1 MQSKK
6 SCFNRAAF
14 TKNLTRFA
22 PVLAL
27 YTLLLLLMLLAAW
40 KQAGDTFP
48 EYYFLYQTSDFV
60 KWTAI
65 INLGYAC
72 LMAQLLFGDL
82 YNTRMCNALHALPLR
97 RETWFLTNV
106 ASGLVYSLI
115 PTAIAALVLI
125 PMLMSTIF
133 VGAWK
138 IALWYF
144 LITNVEFICLFGI
157 AVFCAM
163 VVGSRF
169 TMVAGYGL
177 VNFGSGILYWL
188 VNTVYTPMLYGM
200 VTPSALAGKLM
211 PMQYMLSINV
221 EVEDAARR
229 ALFDEVGR
237 LIPGANSPYMITGL
251 DCLGM
256 LAIVG
261 VAFALLGLLL
271 YHYRNLECAGDAVC
285 SRKLVPVFQVL
296 CAMFVAV
303 AAEFAASE
311 VMGYG
316 NSLDWLKF
324 LFLFCGLIVGWFAGK
339 MLVERS
345 ARVFRP
351 QNWVGLGILA
361 AVLAVSMGL
370 TKLDVLGLEERMPDI
385 GDIAS
390 VQLNFYKMDDRTDIE
405 TVLKLHNLAL
415 NDRVNQDG
423 AYALEDSGEYVRME
437 DSSYRYWQEGDPLPQ
452 QRIATS
458 CYLTYTLK
466 NGKTVQRSYNVWVDS
481 AAGEIP
487 NKLLSRWDAV
497 NSDTVEINGKEVEV
511 LPLVL
516 DSVERMYCSLTDG
529 KLPEELQT
537 RAAAESLL
545 HAIKA
550 DCAAGTMAQNEAYHE
565 GVFVIPPQSD
575 GDTYETRDIYI
586 CLSSKNYSWSVNVYA
601 DSENTIR
608 WMRDNGLLS
617 ENVTIQPHGSSPRY
631 Y

>member
-27 YTLLLLLMLLAAW
+27 YTLLLLLLLLMMW
-40 KQAGDTFP
+40 KQAGDIYP

-97 RETWFLTNV
+97 RETWFLANV

-115 PTAIAALVLI
+115 PTAIAALVLL
-125 PMLMSTIF
+125 PMLTSTIF

-271 YHYRNLECAGDAVC
+271 YHFRNLECAGDAVC

-351 QNWVGLGILA
+351 HNWVGLGILA

-390 VQLNFYKMDDRTDIE
+390 VQLNSYKMEDRSDIE
-405 TVLKLHNLAL
+405 TVLKFHNLAL

>member
-27 YTLLLLLMLLAAW
+27 YTLLLLLLMLVMW
-40 KQAGDTFP
+40 KQAGDIYP
-48 EYYFLYQTSDFV
+48 EYYFLYQTDEIFG
-60 KWTAI
+60 WTSF
-65 INLGYAC
+65 INLAYAC

-115 PTAIAALVLI
+115 PTAIASAVLL
-125 PMLMSTIF
+125 PMLTSTIF
-133 VGAWK
+133 AGAWK

-144 LITNVEFICLFGI
+144 LIANVEYVCFFGI

-177 VNFGSGILYWL
+177 INFGSGILYWL

-200 VTPSALAGKLM
+200 VTPSALAEKLM
-211 PMQYMLSINV
+211 PIQYMLNINV
-221 EVEDAARR
+221 TTGDDSSRR

-237 LIPGANSPYMITGL
+237 LIPGAQGSYSITGL
-251 DCLGM
+251 DCLGT

-361 AVLAVSMGL
+361 AVLAVTMGL
-370 TKLDVLGLEERMPDI
+370 TKLDVLHLEERMPDI

-390 VQLNFYKMDDRTDIE
+390 VQLNFYKMEDRSDIE

-466 NGKTVQRSYNVWVDS
+466 DGRTVRRSYNVWVDS

-516 DSVERMYCSLTDG
+516 DSMERMYCSVTDG
-529 KLPEELQT
+529 KIPEELKT
-537 RAAAESLL
+537 RAAAESLI

-565 GVFVIPPQSD
+565 GVFVIPQLDDDP
-575 GDTYETRDIYI
+575 YETRDIYI
-586 CLSSKNYSWSVNVYA
+586 CLSNKNYSWSVNVYP

-631 Y
+631 S

>member
-27 YTLLLLLMLLAAW
+27 YTLLLLLLLLMMW
-40 KQAGDTFP
+40 KQAGDIYP

-60 KWTAI
+60 KCTAV

-97 RETWFLTNV
+97 RETWFLANV

-115 PTAIAALVLI
+115 PTAIAALVLL
-125 PMLMSTIF
+125 PMLTSTIF

-271 YHYRNLECAGDAVC
+271 YHFRNLECAGDAVC

-351 QNWVGLGILA
+351 HNWVGLGILA
-361 AVLAVSMGL
+361 AVLAASMGL

-575 GDTYETRDIYI
+575 GDTYETRSIYI
-586 CLSSKNYSWSVNVYA
+586 TLSSKNYSWSVNVYP

>member
-22 PVLAL
+22 PVLAV
-27 YTLLLLLMLLAAW
+27 YTLLLLLFLLMMW
-40 KQAGDTFP
+40 KQAGDIFP
-48 EYYFLYQTSDFV
+48 EYYFLYQISDFV
-60 KWTAI
+60 KWTAV

-106 ASGLVYSLI
+106 ASGLLYSLI

-125 PMLMSTIF
+125 PMLMGTVF

-144 LITNVEFICLFGI
+144 LIANVEFICLFGI

-177 VNFGSGILYWL
+177 INFGSGILYWL

-200 VTPSALAGKLM
+200 VTPSALAEKLM

-221 EVEDAARR
+221 EVEETARR

-256 LAIVG
+256 LALVG
-261 VAFALLGLLL
+261 VVFAVLGLIL
-271 YHYRNLECAGDAVC
+271 YHFRNLECAGDAVC

-303 AAEFAASE
+303 AVEFVSNE
-311 VMGYG
+311 FVGYG

-324 LFLFCGLIVGWFAGK
+324 LFLFSGLIVGWFAGK

-345 ARVFRP
+345 ARVFRLK
-351 QNWVGLGILA
+351 NWVGLGILA

-390 VQLNFYKMDDRTDIE
+390 VQLNFYKMDDRADIE
-405 TVLKLHNLAL
+405 TVLRLHNLAL
-415 NDRVNQDG
+415 NDRVKEDG
-423 AYALEDSGEYVRME
+423 AYALVEDNGEYVRME

-487 NKLLSRWDAV
+487 RKLLSRWDAV
-497 NSDTVEINGKEVEV
+497 NSDTVKINDKTVET

-516 DSVERMYCSLTDG
+516 DSLERMYCSASDG
-529 KLPEELQT
+529 KLLVELKT
-537 RAAAESLL
+537 RAAAESLIR
-545 HAIKA
+545 AIKA
-550 DCAAGTMAQNEAYHE
+550 DCAAGTMAQNEAYHDA
-565 GVFVIPPQSD
+565 VFVFPQTD
-575 GDTYETRDIYI
+575 GDAYENRSVYI
-586 CLSSKNYSWSVNVYA
+586 SLSSKNYSWYVNVYA
-601 DSENTIR
+601 DCENTIR

>member
-22 PVLAL
+22 PVLAV
-27 YTLLLLLMLLAAW
+27 YTLLLLLFLLMMW
-40 KQAGDTFP
+40 KQAGDIFP
-48 EYYFLYQTSDFV
+48 EYYFLYQISDFV
-60 KWTAI
+60 KWTAV

-125 PMLMSTIF
+125 PMLMGTVF

-157 AVFCAM
+157 AVFCAL

-200 VTPSALAGKLM
+200 VTPSELAGKLM

-221 EVEDAARR
+221 EVEETARR

-251 DCLGM
+251 DCLGT
-256 LAIVG
+256 LALVG

-271 YHYRNLECAGDAVC
+271 YHFRNLECAGDAVC
-285 SRKLVPVFQVL
+285 SRRLVPVFQVL

-303 AAEFAASE
+303 AVEFVSNE
-311 VMGYG
+311 FVGYG

-324 LFLFCGLIVGWFAGK
+324 LFLFSGLIVGWFAGK

-345 ARVFRP
+345 ARVFRLK
-351 QNWVGLGILA
+351 NWVGLGILA

-390 VQLNFYKMDDRTDIE
+390 VQLNFYKMDDRADIE
-405 TVLKLHNLAL
+405 TVLRLHNLAL
-415 NDRVNQDG
+415 NDRVKEDG
-423 AYALEDSGEYVRME
+423 AYALVEDNGEYVRME

-458 CYLTYTLK
+458 CNLTYTLK

-487 NKLLSRWDAV
+487 KALLSRWDAV
-497 NSDTVEINGKEVEV
+497 NSDTVEINGKDVEV

-516 DSVERMYCSLTDG
+516 DSMERMYCSMSNG
-529 KLPEELQT
+529 KLPEELKT
-537 RAAAESLL
+537 RAAAESLIR
-545 HAIKA
+545 AIKA
-550 DCAAGTMAQNEAYHE
+550 DCAAGTMAQSDAYHD
-565 GVFVIPPQSD
+565 GVFVIPRTDDDP
-575 GDTYETRDIYI
+575 YETRDIYI
-586 CLSSKNYSWSVNVYA
+586 TLSSKNYSWSVNVFA
-601 DSENTIR
+601 DCENTIR

-617 ENVTIQPHGSSPRY
+617 EDVTIQPHGSSPRY

>member
-22 PVLAL
+22 PVSAL
-27 YTLLLLLMLLAAW
+27 YTLLLLLLMLVNW
-40 KQAGDTFP
+40 KQAGDIYP
-48 EYYFLYQTSDFV
+48 EYHFLYQTNQIFG
-60 KWTAI
+60 WTAI

-97 RETWFLTNV
+97 RETWFVTNV

-115 PTAIAALVLI
+115 PTAIAALVLL

-144 LITNVEFICLFGI
+144 LAANVEFICLFGI

-177 VNFGSGILYWL
+177 INFGSGILYWL

-200 VTPSALAGKLM
+200 VTPSELAGKLM
-211 PMQYMLSINV
+211 PMQYMMPINV
-221 EVEDAARR
+221 EVEDSARR
-229 ALFDEVGR
+229 SLFDEVGR
-237 LIPGANSPYMITGL
+237 LITGAQSSYTITGL
-251 DCLGM
+251 DSFGM
-256 LAIVG
+256 LALVGIV
-261 VAFALLGLLL
+261 FAVLGLIL
-271 YHYRNLECAGDAVC
+271 YHFRNLECAGDAVC
-285 SRKLVPVFQVL
+285 SRKLVPVFQAL

-303 AAEFAASE
+303 AAEFAANE
-311 VMGYG
+311 FMGYG

-324 LFLFCGLIVGWFAGK
+324 LFLFSGLIVGWFAGK

-351 QNWVGLGILA
+351 QNWVGLGVLA

-390 VQLNFYKMDDRTDIE
+390 VQLNSYKMEDRADIE

-415 NDRVNQDG
+415 GDRVKEDG

-437 DSSYRYWQEGDPLPQ
+437 DSSYRYWREGDPLPQ
-452 QRIATS
+452 QRIAAT
-458 CYLTYTLK
+458 CNLIYTLK
-466 NGKTVQRSYNVWVDS
+466 NGKTVQRIYNVWVDS

-487 NKLLSRWDAV
+487 KALLSRWDAV
-497 NSDTVEINGKEVEV
+497 NSDTVKINDKTVET

-516 DSVERMYCSLTDG
+516 DSLERMYCSASDG
-529 KLPEELQT
+529 KLPEELKT
-537 RAAAESLL
+537 RAAAESLIR
-545 HAIKA
+545 AIKA
-550 DCAAGTMAQNEAYHE
+550 DCAAGTMAQNEAYHDA
-565 GVFVIPPQSD
+565 VFVFPQTD
-575 GDTYETRDIYI
+575 GDAYENRSVYI
-586 CLSSKNYSWSVNVYA
+586 SLSSKNYSWYVNVYA
-601 DSENTIR
+601 DCENTIR

-617 ENVTIQPHGSSPRY
+617 EDVTILPKGTSPRY

>member
-27 YTLLLLLMLLAAW
+27 YTLLLLLLLLMMW
-40 KQAGDTFP
+40 KQAGDIYP

-60 KWTAI
+60 KCTAI

-97 RETWFLTNV
+97 RETWFLANV

-125 PMLMSTIF
+125 PMLMGTIF

-169 TMVAGYGL
+169 TMVAAYGL
-177 VNFGSGILYWL
+177 INFGSGILYWL

-200 VTPSALAGKLM
+200 VTPSELAGKMM

-221 EVEDAARR
+221 EVEEAARR

-256 LAIVG
+256 LALVG

-271 YHYRNLECAGDAVC
+271 YHFRNLECAGDAVC

-361 AVLAVSMGL
+361 AVLAASMGL

-497 NSDTVEINGKEVEV
+497 NSDTVEISGKDVET

-516 DSVERMYCSLTDG
+516 DSMERMYCSLTDG
-529 KLPEELQT
+529 KLPEELKT
-537 RAAAESLL
+537 RAAAESLIR
-545 HAIKA
+545 AIQA
-550 DCAAGTMAQNEAYHE
+550 DCAAGTMAQNEAYHD
-565 GVFVIPPQSD
+565 GVFVIPQLD
-575 GDTYETRDIYI
+575 GDTYETRSVCIG
-586 CLSSKNYSWSVNVYA
+586 LTSKNYSWSVEVYT
-601 DSENTIR
+601 DCENTIR
-608 WMRDNGLLS
+608 WMRENGLMS
-617 ENVTIQPHGSSPRY
+617 ENITIQPHGSSPRY

>member
-27 YTLLLLLMLLAAW
+27 YTLLLLLLMLVMW
-40 KQAGDTFP
+40 KQAGDIYP
-48 EYYFLYQTSDFV
+48 EYYFLYQTDEIFG
-60 KWTAI
+60 WTSF
-65 INLGYAC
+65 INLAYAC

-97 RETWFLTNV
+97 RETWFFTNV

-115 PTAIAALVLI
+115 PTAIASAVLL
-125 PMLMSTIF
+125 PMLTSTIF
-133 VGAWK
+133 AGAWK

-144 LITNVEFICLFGI
+144 LIANVEYVCFFGI

-169 TMVAGYGL
+169 TMVAAYGL
-177 VNFGSGILYWL
+177 INFGSGILYWL
-188 VNTVYTPMLYGM
+188 VNTIYTPMLYGM
-200 VTPSALAGKLM
+200 VTPSALAEKLT
-211 PMQYMLSINV
+211 PIEYMLNINV
-221 EVEDAARR
+221 DVQDSTRR

-237 LIPGANSPYMITGL
+237 LVTGAQGTYEVMGL
-251 DCLGM
+251 NCLGM
-256 LAIVG
+256 LALVG
-261 VAFALLGLLL
+261 VVFAVLGLIL

-361 AVLAVSMGL
+361 AVLAVTMGL
-370 TKLDVLGLEERMPDI
+370 TKLDVLHLEERMPDI

-390 VQLNFYKMDDRTDIE
+390 VQLNFYKMEDRSDIE

-466 NGKTVQRSYNVWVDS
+466 DGRTVRRSYNVWVDS

-516 DSVERMYCSLTDG
+516 DSMERMYCSVTDG
-529 KLPEELQT
+529 KIPEELKT
-537 RAAAESLL
+537 RAAAESLI

-565 GVFVIPPQSD
+565 GVFVIPQLDDDP
-575 GDTYETRDIYI
+575 YETRDIYI
-586 CLSSKNYSWSVNVYA
+586 CLSNKNYSWSVNVYP

-631 Y
+631 S

>member
-1 MQSKK
+1 
-6 SCFNRAAF
+6 
-14 TKNLTRFA
+14 
-22 PVLAL
+22 
-27 YTLLLLLMLLAAW
+27 
-40 KQAGDTFP
+40 
-48 EYYFLYQTSDFV
+48 
-60 KWTAI
+60 
-65 INLGYAC
+65 
-72 LMAQLLFGDL
+72 MAQLLFGDL

-106 ASGLVYSLI
+106 ASGLLYSLI

-125 PMLMSTIF
+125 PMLMGTIF

-157 AVFCAM
+157 AVFCAL

-211 PMQYMLSINV
+211 PMQYMLSINL
-221 EVEDAARR
+221 EVEEAARR

-256 LAIVG
+256 LALVG
-261 VAFALLGLLL
+261 VVFAVLGLIL
-271 YHYRNLECAGDAVC
+271 YHFRNLECAGDAVC

-311 VMGYG
+311 FMGYG
-316 NSLDWLKF
+316 NSLEGLKF
-324 LFLFCGLIVGWFAGK
+324 LFLFSGLIVGWFAGK

-390 VQLNFYKMDDRTDIE
+390 VQLNFYKMDDRADIE
-405 TVLKLHNLAL
+405 TVLRLHNLAL
-415 NDRVNQDG
+415 NDRVKEDG
-423 AYALEDSGEYVRME
+423 AYALVEDNGEYVRME

-487 NKLLSRWDAV
+487 RKLLSRWDAV
-497 NSDTVEINGKEVEV
+497 NSDTVEINGKDVEV

-516 DSVERMYCSLTDG
+516 DSMERMYCSMSNG
-529 KLPEELQT
+529 KLPEELKT
-537 RAAAESLL
+537 RAAAESLIR
-545 HAIKA
+545 AIKA
-550 DCAAGTMAQNEAYHE
+550 DCAAGTMAQSDAYHD
-565 GVFVIPPQSD
+565 GVFVIPRTDDDP
-575 GDTYETRDIYI
+575 YETRDIYI
-586 CLSSKNYSWSVNVYA
+586 TLSSKNYSWSVNVFA
-601 DSENTIR
+601 DCENTIR

>member
-1 MQSKK
+1 M
-6 SCFNRAAF
+6 
-14 TKNLTRFA
+14 
-22 PVLAL
+22 
-27 YTLLLLLMLLAAW
+27 
-40 KQAGDTFP
+40 
-48 EYYFLYQTSDFV
+48 
-60 KWTAI
+60 
-65 INLGYAC
+65 
-72 LMAQLLFGDL
+72 
-82 YNTRMCNALHALPLR
+82 
-97 RETWFLTNV
+97 
-106 ASGLVYSLI
+106 
-115 PTAIAALVLI
+115 
-125 PMLMSTIF
+125 
-133 VGAWK
+133 
-138 IALWYF
+138 
-144 LITNVEFICLFGI
+144 
-157 AVFCAM
+157 
-163 VVGSRF
+163 
-169 TMVAGYGL
+169 
-177 VNFGSGILYWL
+177 
-188 VNTVYTPMLYGM
+188 
-200 VTPSALAGKLM
+200 
-211 PMQYMLSINV
+211 
-221 EVEDAARR
+221 ED
-229 ALFDEVGR
+229 
-237 LIPGANSPYMITGL
+237 
-251 DCLGM
+251 
-256 LAIVG
+256 
-261 VAFALLGLLL
+261 
-271 YHYRNLECAGDAVC
+271 
-285 SRKLVPVFQVL
+285 
-296 CAMFVAV
+296 
-303 AAEFAASE
+303 
-311 VMGYG
+311 
-316 NSLDWLKF
+316 
-324 LFLFCGLIVGWFAGK
+324 
-339 MLVERS
+339 RS
-345 ARVFRP
+345 
-351 QNWVGLGILA
+351 
-361 AVLAVSMGL
+361 
-370 TKLDVLGLEERMPDI
+370 
-385 GDIAS
+385 
-390 VQLNFYKMDDRTDIE
+390 DIE
-405 TVLKLHNLAL
+405 TVLKFHNLAL

>member
-27 YTLLLLLMLLAAW
+27 YTLLLLLLLLMMW
-40 KQAGDTFP
+40 KQAGDIYP

-60 KWTAI
+60 KCTAI

-97 RETWFLTNV
+97 RETWFLANV

-115 PTAIAALVLI
+115 PTAIAALVLL
-125 PMLMSTIF
+125 PMLTSTIF

-211 PMQYMLSINV
+211 PMQYMLSINL
-221 EVEDAARR
+221 EVEEAARR

-237 LIPGANSPYMITGL
+237 LIPGAQGSYSITGL
-251 DCLGM
+251 DCLGT

-271 YHYRNLECAGDAVC
+271 YHFRNLECAGDAVC
-285 SRKLVPVFQVL
+285 SRKLVPLFQVL
-296 CAMFVAV
+296 SAMFVAV

-316 NSLDWLKF
+316 KRMDWLKF

-497 NSDTVEINGKEVEV
+497 NSDTVEISGKDVET

-516 DSVERMYCSLTDG
+516 DSMERMYCSLTDG
-529 KLPEELQT
+529 KLPEELKT
-537 RAAAESLL
+537 RAAAESLIR
-545 HAIKA
+545 AIQA
-550 DCAAGTMAQNEAYHE
+550 DCAAGTMAQNEAYHD
-565 GVFVIPPQSD
+565 GVFVIPQLD
-575 GDTYETRDIYI
+575 GDTYETRSVCIG
-586 CLSSKNYSWSVNVYA
+586 LTSKNYSWSVEVYT
-601 DSENTIR
+601 DCENTIR
-608 WMRDNGLLS
+608 WMRENGLMS
-617 ENVTIQPHGSSPRY
+617 ENITIQPHGSSPRY

>member
-22 PVLAL
+22 PVLAV
-27 YTLLLLLMLLAAW
+27 YTLLLLLMLLMSW
-40 KQAGDTFP
+40 KQSGDTFP
-48 EYYFLYQTSDFV
+48 EYYFLYQISDFV
-60 KWTAI
+60 KWTAV

-106 ASGLVYSLI
+106 ASGLLYSLI

-125 PMLMSTIF
+125 PMLMGTVF

-177 VNFGSGILYWL
+177 INFGSGILYWL

-200 VTPSALAGKLM
+200 VTPSALAEKLM
-211 PMQYMLSINV
+211 PIQYMLNIDVTTGDDSS
-221 EVEDAARR
+221 RR

-237 LIPGANSPYMITGL
+237 LIPGAQGTYEMTGL
-251 DCLGM
+251 DCLGV
-256 LAIVG
+256 LALVG
-261 VAFALLGLLL
+261 VVFALLGLIL
-271 YHYRNLECAGDAVC
+271 YHFRNLECAGDAVC
-285 SRKLVPVFQVL
+285 SRRLVPVFQVL

-351 QNWVGLGILA
+351 QNWIGLGILA

-370 TKLDVLGLEERMPDI
+370 TKLDVLHLEERMPGI

-390 VQLNFYKMDDRTDIE
+390 VEMNRYKMEDRSDIE
-405 TVLKLHNLAL
+405 TVLKFHNLAL

-437 DSSYRYWQEGDPLPQ
+437 DSFYRYWQEGDPLPQ

-458 CYLTYTLK
+458 CNLTYTLK
-466 NGKTVQRSYNVWVDS
+466 NGKTVQRRYNVWADS

-487 NKLLSRWDAV
+487 KVLQSRWDAV
-497 NSDTVEINGKEVEV
+497 NSDTVSINGKEVEV

-516 DSVERMYCSLTDG
+516 DALEGMHCSTRDG
-529 KLPEELQT
+529 KIPEELKT
-537 RAAAESLL
+537 RAAAESLIR
-545 HAIKA
+545 AIKA
-550 DCAAGTMAQNEAYHE
+550 DCAAGTMAQNEAYHDA
-565 GVFVIPPQSD
+565 VFVFPQTD
-575 GDTYETRDIYI
+575 GDTYENRSVYI
-586 CLSSKNYSWSVNVYA
+586 SLSSKNYSWYVNVYA
-601 DSENTIR
+601 DCENTIR

-617 ENVTIQPHGSSPRY
+617 ENITIQPHGSSPRY

>member
-22 PVLAL
+22 PVLAV
-27 YTLLLLLMLLAAW
+27 YTLLLLLFLLMMW
-40 KQAGDTFP
+40 KQAGDIFP
-48 EYYFLYQTSDFV
+48 EYYFLYQISDFV
-60 KWTAI
+60 KWTAV

-106 ASGLVYSLI
+106 ASGLLYSLI
-115 PTAIAALVLI
+115 PTAIASVVLL

-144 LITNVEFICLFGI
+144 LIANVEFICFFGI

-211 PMQYMLSINV
+211 PMQYMLSINL
-221 EVEDAARR
+221 EVEEAARR

-256 LAIVG
+256 LALVG
-261 VAFALLGLLL
+261 VVFAVLGLIL
-271 YHYRNLECAGDAVC
+271 YHFRNLECAGDAVC

-311 VMGYG
+311 FMGYG

-324 LFLFCGLIVGWFAGK
+324 LFLFSGLIVGWFAGK

-390 VQLNFYKMDDRTDIE
+390 VQLNFYKMDDRADIE

-415 NDRVNQDG
+415 NDRVKEDG
-423 AYALEDSGEYVRME
+423 AYALVEDNGEYVRME

-458 CYLTYTLK
+458 CNLTYTLK

-487 NKLLSRWDAV
+487 KALLSRWDAV
-497 NSDTVEINGKEVEV
+497 NSDTVEINGKDVEV

-516 DSVERMYCSLTDG
+516 DSMERMYCSMSNG
-529 KLPEELQT
+529 KLPEELKT

-545 HAIKA
+545 RAVKA
-550 DCAAGTMAQNEAYHE
+550 DCEAGTMAQSNAYHD
-565 GVFVIPPQSD
+565 GVFVIPRTDDDP
-575 GDTYETRDIYI
+575 YETRDIYI
-586 CLSSKNYSWSVNVYA
+586 TLSSKNYSWSVNVFA
-601 DSENTIR
+601 DCENTIR

>member
-27 YTLLLLLMLLAAW
+27 YTLLLLLLLLMNW
-40 KQAGDTFP
+40 KQAGDIYP
-48 EYYFLYQTSDFV
+48 EYYFLYQSYEIFA
-60 KWTAI
+60 WTAVL
-65 INLGYAC
+65 NLGYAC

-106 ASGLVYSLI
+106 ASGLLYSLI
-115 PTAIAALVLI
+115 PTAIASAVLL
-125 PMLMSTIF
+125 PMLTSTIF

-144 LITNVEFICLFGI
+144 LVANIEYICLFGI

-177 VNFGSGILYWL
+177 INFGSGILYWL

-200 VTPSALAGKLM
+200 VTPSELAGKLM
-211 PMQYMLSINV
+211 PIQYMMGINV
-221 EVEDAARR
+221 EVEDSARR

-237 LIPGANSPYMITGL
+237 LIPGAQSGYTITGL
-251 DCLGM
+251 DSLGM
-256 LAIVG
+256 LALVGIV
-261 VAFALLGLLL
+261 FALLGLIL
-271 YHYRNLECAGDAVC
+271 YHFRNLECAGDAVC
-285 SRKLVPVFQVL
+285 SRKLVPLFQVL
-296 CAMFVAV
+296 SAMFVAV
-303 AAEFAASE
+303 AAEFAANE
-311 VMGYG
+311 FMGYG

-324 LFLFCGLIVGWFAGK
+324 LFLFSGLIVGWFAGK

-351 QNWVGLGILA
+351 KNWVGLGILA

-390 VQLNFYKMDDRTDIE
+390 VKLNSYKMEDRSDIE
-405 TVLKLHNLAL
+405 TVLKFHNLAL

-423 AYALEDSGEYVRME
+423 AYVLEDNGEYVRME
-437 DSSYRYWQEGDPLPQ
+437 DSSYRYWREGDPLPQ
-452 QRIATS
+452 QRIADT
-458 CYLTYTLK
+458 CNLTYTLK
-466 NGKTVQRSYNVWVDS
+466 NGKTVRRIYNVWADS

-487 NKLLSRWDAV
+487 KKLLSRWDAV
-497 NSDTVEINGKEVEV
+497 NSETVRINDKDVEV

-516 DSVERMYCSLTDG
+516 DSMERMYCSLKDG

-545 HAIKA
+545 RAVKA
-550 DCAAGTMAQNEAYHE
+550 DCEAGTMAQGDAYHD
-565 GVFVIPPQSD
+565 GVFVIPRTDDDP
-575 GDTYETRDIYI
+575 YETRDIYI
-586 CLSSKNYSWSVNVYA
+586 TLSSKNYSWSVNVFA
-601 DSENTIR
+601 DCENTIR

>member
-1 MQSKK
+1 MQSRK

-14 TKNLTRFA
+14 VKNLTRFA
-22 PVLAL
+22 PVPAL
-27 YTLLLLLMLLAAW
+27 YTLLLLLLLLVNW
-40 KQAGDTFP
+40 KQAGDIYP
-48 EYYFLYQTSDFV
+48 EYHFLTQTNQIFG
-60 KWTAI
+60 WTAI
-65 INLGYAC
+65 LNLGYAC

-106 ASGLVYSLI
+106 TSGLVYSLI
-115 PTAIAALVLI
+115 PTAIAALVLM

-144 LITNVEFICLFGI
+144 LAANVEFICLFGI

-177 VNFGSGILYWL
+177 INFGSGILYWL

-200 VTPSALAGKLM
+200 VTPSALAEKLM
-211 PMQYMLSINV
+211 PMQYMLNIHVDVDDSV
-221 EVEDAARR
+221 RHS
-229 ALFDEVGR
+229 LFDEVGR
-237 LIPGANSPYMITGL
+237 LITGVQSTYTITGL
-251 DCLGM
+251 GSLGM

-261 VAFALLGLLL
+261 VVFAVLGLLL
-271 YHYRNLECAGDAVC
+271 YHFRNLECAGDAVC

-296 CAMFVAV
+296 SALFVAA

-311 VMGYG
+311 FMGYG
-316 NSLDWLKF
+316 SMDGLKF
-324 LFLFCGLIVGWFAGK
+324 LFLFSGLIVGWFAGK

-351 QNWVGLGILA
+351 RNWLGLGILA

-370 TKLDVLGLEERMPDI
+370 TKLDVLGLEERMPEI
-385 GDIAS
+385 GDITS
-390 VQLNFYKMDDRTDIE
+390 VELNGYKMEDRSDIE

-415 NDRVNQDG
+415 GDRVEAFG
-423 AYALEDSGEYVRME
+423 AYVLEENGEYVRME
-437 DSSYRYWQEGDPLPQ
+437 DSTYRYWQEGDPLPQ
-452 QRIATS
+452 QRVADT
-458 CYLTYTLK
+458 CNLAYTLK
-466 NGKTVQRSYNVWVDS
+466 DGRTVRRSYNVWVDS

-487 NKLLSRWDAV
+487 RKLLSRWDAV
-497 NSDTVEINGKEVEV
+497 NSDIVEINGKTVET

-516 DSVERMYCSLTDG
+516 DSIENVYCSTKDG
-529 KLPEELQT
+529 KTPENLKN
-537 RAAAESLL
+537 RAAAESLIR
-545 HAIKA
+545 AIQA
-550 DCAAGTMAQNEAYHE
+550 DCEAGTMAQNEAYHE
-565 GVFVIPPQSD
+565 GVFAIPQDD
-575 GDTYETRDIYI
+575 GDTYENRSAYI
-586 CLSSKNYSWSVNVYA
+586 SLSSKNYSWNVTVYT
-601 DSENTIR
+601 DCENTIR
-608 WMRDNGLLS
+608 WMRENGLLS
-617 ENVTIQPHGSSPRY
+617 ENITIQPHGSRPRY